1 MIQANQFVICHLP
14 EGKKSMLSPE
24 QLEEGKRRLVSQA
37 LGWLNFDETARAQWL
52 GTKTDLLEIV
62 RYVYE
67 SQPIHIER
75 LRALCQQSLEPL
87 RRRFGAIRVT
97 SGYRSQ
103 RLNALV
109 GGAPTSQHTMG
120 EAADIHT
127 GGRETSQKMYDYA
140 RQHVPYDQLIL
151 ERKVSHG
158 TYWLH
163 LSLRSDRPGNRHEAF
178 QLTVK

>member
-67 SQPIHIER
+67 SQLVVAKDGRPASFR
-75 LRALCQQSLEPL
+75 WLAMMFA
-87 RRRFGAIRVT
+87 RFLMVCGVCPF
-97 SGYRSQ
+97 
-103 RLNALV
+103 
-109 GGAPTSQHTMG
+109 APM
-120 EAADIHT
+120 
-127 GGRETSQKMYDYA
+127 
-140 RQHVPYDQLIL
+140 
-151 ERKVSHG
+151 
-158 TYWLH
+158 
-163 LSLRSDRPGNRHEAF
+163 
-178 QLTVK
+178 